1 MRTAIV
7 VTASV
12 TSAVCGSRASTPP
25 RVPRACPTARSS
37 TVCSWP
43 ASSWTARSWPTSPCE
58 TPRPS
63 ADSSSAPA
71 RPRRPSHTCTTAE
84 PSQGAPPSGA
94 APFFVPPME
103 ITSSHN
109 EALKEVRKLAGRR
122 WRDKLGSF
130 VAEGE
135 DLLEAADAAGWHASA
150 RYAAKGSG
158 LDGIPVLPHV
168 LAEVS
173 QLGSGTRAMA
183 VYPQRWS
190 APVGPLCVALWGV
203 GDPGNVGTVIRSA
216 LAFGASSVALGPGSA
231 DPFGH
236 KAVRA
241 SMGALFSVPV
251 ARVRTPSE
259 LPGRKIALVAREGEP
274 LHALE
279 PGEITLVVGAE
290 REGVPADVIAACDGV
305 AHIPIAHAD
314 SLNAAMAATVSLY
327 QLSRISRP

>member
-1 MRTAIV
+1 MDEIK
-7 VTASV
+7 
-12 TSAVCGSRASTPP
+12 
-25 RVPRACPTARSS
+25 
-37 TVCSWP
+37 
-43 ASSWTARSWPTSPCE
+43 SP
-58 TPRPS
+58 
-63 ADSSSAPA
+63 
-71 RPRRPSHTCTTAE
+71 
-84 PSQGAPPSGA
+84 
-94 APFFVPPME
+94 
-103 ITSSHN
+103 HN
-109 EALKEVRKLAGRR
+109 EALKEVRKLAGKK

-135 DLLEAADAAGWHASA
+135 DLLEAADAAGWQASA
-150 RYAAKGSG
+150 RFVTADSG
-158 LDGIPVLPHV
+158 LEGIPVASHV
-168 LAEVS
+168 MPSVS
-173 QLGSGTRAMA
+173 QLGSGTRAIG
-183 VYPQRWS
+183 VSPIRW
-190 APVGPLCVALWGV
+190 AQPAGPLCIALWGV
-203 GDPGNVGTVIRSA
+203 GDPGNVGTIIRSA

-251 ARVRTPSE
+251 ARVKQVSE
-259 LPGRKIALVAREGEP
+259 LPGRRIALVAREGEP